1 MDLNIKN
8 ILITGMAG
16 FIASNFLVYMINK
29 YPNYNY
35 IGVDKMS
42 YCSSLNNFKEIA
54 NNTNFKFIKADIGNL
69 DFMDYILKEYNI
81 HCIFNF
87 SAYTHVDDSFG
98 NSLEYTKNNIV
109 GTHVL
114 IECAKKNN
122 IKRFIHVST
131 DEVYG
136 SKDKESNEDA
146 MLDSTNMYS
155 GTKAAIEQIVKSYY
169 HSFKFP
175 VIITRGN
182 NVYGP
187 KQYPEK
193 VIPKFTL
200 RLLKNM
206 KCNIHGPGTQV
217 RSFLYIDDV
226 VEAFDTILHKGV
238 IGQIY
243 NIGCTDEHSVLSVSK
258 DIVNILKPGEDFNN
272 WITYGKDRDFNDQR
286 YLIST
291 KKLEALG
298 WKQKIF
304 FKEGLLKT
312 INWYKNNPNH
322 WSDHDID
329 SVLNK

>member
-1 MDLNIKN
+1 MDYTCKN
-8 ILITGMAG
+8 IMITGVAG

-35 IGVDKMS
+35 IGIDKMS
-42 YCSSLNNFKEIA
+42 YCSSVKNFEEVIDK
-54 NNTNFKFIKADIGNL
+54 TNFKFIKADIL
-69 DFMDYILKEYNI
+69 DLNFIDYILKEYNI
-81 HCIFNF
+81 DTILHFA
-87 SAYTHVDDSFG
+87 AYTHVDDSFG
-98 NSLEYTKNNIV
+98 NSLEFTKNNV
-109 GTHVL
+109 LGSHCL
-114 IECAKKNN
+114 IETAKKNN

-136 SKDKESNEDA
+136 SQTGESDEGSV
-146 MLDSTNMYS
+146 LQSTNMYS
-155 GTKAAIEQIVKSYY
+155 GSKAGIEQIAKSYF

-200 RLLKNM
+200 RLLKDL
-206 KCNIHGPGTQV
+206 KCNIHGSGQQL
-217 RSFLYIDDV
+217 RSFLHVDDV
-226 VEAFDTILHKGV
+226 VQAFDVVLHKGI
-238 IGQIY
+238 IGEIY

-258 DIVNILKPGEDFNN
+258 DIVEILKPEEDFND
-272 WITYGKDRDFNDQR
+272 WISHGKDRDFNDQR
-286 YLIST
+286 YFIST

-298 WKQKIF
+298 WKQQIF

-312 INWYKNNPNH
+312 IDWYKNNLNH
-322 WSDHDID
+322 WDDHDID

>member
-1 MDLNIKN
+1 
-8 ILITGMAG
+8 
-16 FIASNFLVYMINK
+16 
-29 YPNYNY
+29 
-35 IGVDKMS
+35 
-42 YCSSLNNFKEIA
+42 
-54 NNTNFKFIKADIGNL
+54 
-69 DFMDYILKEYNI
+69 
-81 HCIFNF
+81 
-87 SAYTHVDDSFG
+87 
-98 NSLEYTKNNIV
+98 
-109 GTHVL
+109 
-114 IECAKKNN
+114 
-122 IKRFIHVST
+122 
-131 DEVYG
+131 
-136 SKDKESNEDA
+136 
-146 MLDSTNMYS
+146 
-155 GTKAAIEQIVKSYY
+155 
-169 HSFKFP
+169 
-175 VIITRGN
+175 
-182 NVYGP
+182 
-187 KQYPEK
+187 
-193 VIPKFTL
+193 
-200 RLLKNM
+200 M